1 MTSSANRLTWS
12 LLIALTSTI
21 SLLSLP
27 TQAQYKAP
35 QKKPETPPMAA
46 PPDEMK
52 DKISL
57 PDVPE
62 YTGLHKFVNGF
73 IYHVP
78 KQGPSY
84 VMTFN
89 VKEDRQTVIEWWKNT
104 LKTYRWNILS
114 SDRDAVIASNKEG
127 NMCAIQISAPAFTSD
142 KTIKCSYQI
151 RYVQKER

>member
-35 QKKPETPPMAA
+35 QKKPETPPLAA

-52 DKISL
+52 GKVSL
-57 PDVPE
+57 PDIPD
-62 YTGLHKFVNGF
+62 YTGQPKFVNGF
-73 IYHVP
+73 SYHVP

-89 VKEDRQTVIEWWKNT
+89 VKEDRPTVIEWWKNT
-104 LKTYRWNILS
+104 LKTYRWNIIS
-114 SDRDAVIASNKEG
+114 AERDAVTATKEG
-127 NMCAIQISAPAFTSD
+127 NMCVIQVSTPAYPAD
-142 KTIKCSYQI
+142 KNIKCSYQI
-151 RYVQKER
+151 RYIQKER